1 MKLRREIKLEA
12 FLANLPLF
20 KGLGAAELARIAAG
34 TRRRKLER
42 GEVLFREGEA
52 SNGLFAVAY
61 GKLQLSARGRLTD
74 IVGPG
79 KSFGEAVM
87 FLEKPYIVTATAAAD
102 SLVLQVSKEA
112 VFAELE
118 RNPQFARRIIASL
131 SQRLETLVHELDT
144 YALGNAGQ
152 RFVAWLLRRQSG
164 EAAGELVVTLP
175 AAKSAIAS
183 RLNLSAEHLSRVLK
197 ELSSQGLLEVHGRV
211 LRIPDVVRLRAQLS

>member
-12 FLANLPLF
+12 FLASLPLF

-42 GEVLFREGEA
+42 GEILFREGEE

-61 GKLQLSARGRLTD
+61 GKLQLSARGRITD

-87 FLEKPYIVTATAAAD
+87 FLEKPYIVTASAAAD

-131 SQRLETLVHELDT
+131 SQRLETLVHELDS

-197 ELSSQGLLEVHGRV
+197 ELSRQGLLEVHGRV
-211 LRIPDVVRLRAQLS
+211 LRIPDVQRLRASLS